1 MKKNTK
7 NSIEEIVEVVKSLKA
22 TADISQ
28 DNGENTSAIKTIEV
42 SVRKIEK
49 MKKEVVVLKEKLRN
63 KKADLNQEKE
73 IMWELV
79 RTEKKLLKNKLEKQS
94 KSEKK
99 QKKQKSEV
107 TK

>member
-79 RTEKKLLKNKLEKQS
+79 RAEKKLLKNKLEKQS